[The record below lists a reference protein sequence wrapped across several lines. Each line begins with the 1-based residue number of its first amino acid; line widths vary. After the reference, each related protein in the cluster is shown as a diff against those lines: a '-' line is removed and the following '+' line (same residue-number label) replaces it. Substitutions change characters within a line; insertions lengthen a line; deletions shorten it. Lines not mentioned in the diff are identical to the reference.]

1 MLREPQHDKA
11 QFVTLRLT
19 KGDYTLIF
27 TKSEN
32 CVCNLQFT

>member
-19 KGDYTLIF
+19 KGDLTLIF
-27 TKSEN
+27 TKCDS
-32 CVCNLQFT
+32 